1 MNLKHDMANVIYHAL
16 ERKVETER
24 VYQLIETPKHAHL
37 GDLAFPCF
45 QLASVFRMPPNE
57 LATNLAVHLTSPW
70 IEHVETAGGYLNI
83 FLKRSYV
90 TAHLINEV
98 NALSKAYGSSRM
110 GKGHVMTIDYSSP
123 NIAKPFSMGHLR
135 STVIGN
141 SLAQLAEKCGYKTV
155 KINHVGDWGTQFGK
169 LMAAYLRWG
178 DEAQVRT
185 NPIHELLALY
195 VRFHEEAEQ
204 SPEINDDGRH
214 WFKKLEEG
222 DREAESLWT
231 WFREESLQ
239 AFSTIYEA
247 LGITFDSYDGE
258 AFYNDKMDDVVK
270 LLRDKGLL
278 VESDGAEVVPLE
290 GLPPC
295 LIKKR
300 DGTTLYATRDL
311 AAAIYRYDTYGFK
324 KSLYVVGNEQSLH
337 FQQLFNVLKKM
348 GFTWPD
354 TMSHISFGM
363 MLNDGKKMSTRKG
376 QVVLLEEVMNE
387 AVALALV
394 NIEEKNPT
402 LANKEEVAKQVGIG
416 AIVFHDLK
424 HDRRHDITFSL
435 SEMLKFEGET
445 GPYIQYTHARAASLL
460 EKGEYKGKPEIVKI
474 TDESSWP
481 VIKYLMTFPEV
492 IERAFNQHDPSQVA
506 KFIIDLA
513 QAFNHYYGTAKILA
527 DNEEKESRLALVSSV
542 KVVLHEGLRLLGI
555 KAPNNM

>member
-1 MNLKHDMANVIYHAL
+1 MILKQEMTNVIYHAL
-16 ERKVETER
+16 DGKVDADR

-45 QLASVFRMPPNE
+45 QLASIFRMPPNE
-57 LATNLAVHLTSPW
+57 LATDLAIRLTSPW
-70 IEHVETAGGYLNI
+70 IERVETAGGYLNI

-90 TAHLINEV
+90 TSHVINEV
-98 NALSKAYGSSRM
+98 NTLLEAYGASRM
-110 GKGHVMTIDYSSP
+110 GEGHVLTIDYSSP

-135 STVIGN
+135 STVIGH

-169 LMAAYLRWG
+169 LMAAYIKWG
-178 DEAQVRT
+178 EEAQVKA

-195 VRFHEEAEQ
+195 VRFHEEAEH
-204 SPEINDDGRH
+204 SPELNDEGRY

-222 DREAESLWT
+222 DREAVSLWT

-239 AFSTIYEA
+239 AFSTIYET

-258 AFYNDKMDDVVK
+258 AFYNDKMDDVVR

-311 AAAIYRYDTYGFK
+311 AAAIYRYHTYEFT

-337 FQQLFNVLKKM
+337 FQQLFKVLKKM
-348 GFTWPD
+348 GYTWAD
-354 TMSHISFGM
+354 TMHHISFGM
-363 MLNDGKKMSTRKG
+363 MLTDGKKMSTRKG
-376 QVVLLEEVMNE
+376 QVILLEEVMNE
-387 AVALALV
+387 AVALALA
-394 NIEEKNPT
+394 NIEEKNPS
-402 LANKEEVAKQVGIG
+402 LANKDEVAKQVGIG

-424 HDRRHDITFSL
+424 HDRRHDIAFSL
-435 SEMLKFEGET
+435 SEMLKYEGET
-445 GPYIQYTHARAASLL
+445 GPYVQYTHARAASLL
-460 EKGEYKGKPEIVKI
+460 EKGCYKGTPEIVKL

-481 VIKYLMTFPEV
+481 VIKYLMAFPEV
-492 IERAFNQHDPSQVA
+492 IERAFNQHDPSQIA

-513 QAFNHYYGTAKILA
+513 QAFNHYYGTVKILA
-527 DNEEKESRLALVSSV
+527 DDDEKESRLALVSSI